1 MIRAIAMLNIAIKR
15 STMYEYACMK
25 NGRTQ
30 GWLDSNTLL
39 HYTDINKSL
48 NISHTCVY
56 IQKESG

>member
-1 MIRAIAMLNIAIKR
+1 MLNIAIKR